1 MRRDTIPDEKN
12 DTKGAL
18 IMAERVRNIPVMFY
32 VNKDEVAVIAE
43 KMKQLDTE
51 NRSAYLRRM
60 AINGYVVKIN
70 FADINAHAAQL
81 QKIGNNANQLV
92 KRMNQTGSLYAAEA
106 AEIQRL
112 MADIWKS
119 ERRWMFKFLHM
130 ID

>member
-1 MRRDTIPDEKN
+1 
-12 DTKGAL
+12 
-18 IMAERVRNIPVMFY
+18 MAKRVRSIPVMFY
-32 VNKDEVAVIAE
+32 VNRAETDMIAE

-51 NRSAYLRRM
+51 NKSAYLRRM

-92 KRMNQTGSLYAAEA
+92 KRMNQTGSLYTAEA

-130 ID
+130 LD